1 LKETANEHLDAIV
14 ERLDA
19 MHHDMTFAAVRQWKD
34 AEEGRHVIGYLPV
47 YAPIEMITAAGM
59 LPFGVVGGGDQLEII
74 RGDAYF
80 QSYIC
85 HLPRSVVE
93 LGVSGRLDF
102 CEGFIFPSTCDVI
115 RNLSG
120 IWQVNFPD
128 LWVHYFDIPQD
139 FSPQVGGQWLQREMR
154 TIRAALEKIAGREI
168 TDEAIWT
175 AIHLHEENRSLLR
188 ELYDLRSET
197 PWKVPT
203 TEVYLVQ
210 KAGMLLPVAEHNQVI
225 RDYMAAAIAS
235 DRPLRDHS
243 RVVLSGTFCEQPPLG
258 LLATLER
265 AGCYIVDDDLLLGPR
280 FFRGQLDPDA
290 ARAQDP
296 IEELARVFLA
306 DRHDAAFVYTGDT
319 EKGASLAEVV
329 KQRSAEGVIFCAPS
343 FCDPALLD
351 RPMLIKALEARG
363 VSHISFKYSENTGQF
378 QTIREQAG
386 TFADSL
392 KLWSEA

>member
-1 LKETANEHLDAIV
+1 MSMAKERRSIEALV
-14 ERLDA
+14 ETCRDLHEDV
-19 MHHDMTFAAVRQWKD
+19 DLTAVRRWK
-34 AEEGRHVIGYLPV
+34 EGGKNRVAVGYLPIYIPSEILHAV
-47 YAPIEMITAAGM
+47 GV
-59 LPFGVVGGGDQLEII
+59 LPVGIIGGGDRTDII

-102 CEGFIFPSTCDVI
+102 CDGFLFPSTCDVI

-120 IWQVNFPD
+120 VWQVLFPEI
-128 LWVHYFDIPQD
+128 WAHYFDIPQD
-139 FSPQVGGQWLQREMR
+139 FDPERGGRWLRHELDVIR
-154 TIRAALEKIAGREI
+154 AGLERLRGTPVTDDEIRAAIR
-168 TDEAIWT
+168 
-175 AIHLHEENRSLLR
+175 LHDENRRLLGR
-188 ELYDLRSET
+188 LYEVRSRL
-197 PWKVPT
+197 PWKALT

-210 KAGMLLPVAEHNQVI
+210 RAGLVLPVDEHNALMREYLDAVE
-225 RDYMAAAIAS
+225 DT

-243 RVVLSGTFCEQPPLG
+243 RVVLSGAFCEQPPLG

-280 FFRGQLDPDA
+280 FLTGPVPDDGGGDPLEALVRGFL
-290 ARAQDP
+290 
-296 IEELARVFLA
+296 EERSE
-306 DRHDAAFVYTGDT
+306 AAFVYIDDE
-319 EKGASLAEVV
+319 EKGAALANMVRTRE
-329 KQRSAEGVIFCAPS
+329 AEGVIFCAPS

-351 RPMLIKALEARG
+351 RPMLVRALDRRG
-363 VSHISFKYSENTGQF
+363 VSHIGFKYSENTGQF

-392 KLWSEA
+392 KLWT